1 MKTLRGVC
9 VGAGYFS
16 RFQYE
21 AWARLPAVEIVAL
34 ANRSLD
40 KAREAA
46 ALHRIPRAY
55 AGTDLTTMLAT
66 EKSDSVAG
74 RNGHLEPDL
83 EGNLS
88 LQLRGQPTRVLDD
101 PHPRDGFAG
110 DGVCAIQRRCVDRLR
125 DGAPCENTGEVDLK
139 SAARIEACDRSQASH
154 QVVALPA

>member
-1 MKTLRGVC
+1 MPHQGW
-9 VGAGYFS
+9 S
-16 RFQYE
+16 
-21 AWARLPAVEIVAL
+21 RLPEVEIVAP
-34 ANRSLD
+34 ANRSLG
-40 KAREAA
+40 KARAAA

-55 AGTDLTTMLAT
+55 AGTDLTAMLAT

-83 EGNLS
+83 EANLS

-110 DGVCAIQRRCVDRLR
+110 DDVCAIQRHCVDRLR
-125 DGAPCENTGEVDLK
+125 DGAPCENTGEGDLK